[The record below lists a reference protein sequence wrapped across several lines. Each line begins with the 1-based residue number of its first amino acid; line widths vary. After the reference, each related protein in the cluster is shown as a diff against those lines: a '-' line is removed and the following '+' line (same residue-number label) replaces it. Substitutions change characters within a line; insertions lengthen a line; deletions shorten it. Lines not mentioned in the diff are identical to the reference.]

1 MLYGTETNKKAI
13 PIKLLDLTI
22 ASVDIHSWNTMH
34 PADPKAE
41 KYKVGSMMVN
51 AAIVFEHSVFVC
63 AMIGENGSV
72 PLCIVYC

>member
-1 MLYGTETNKKAI
+1 MMLYGTETNKKAI
-13 PIKLLDLTI
+13 PIKLLDLAI

-51 AAIVFEHSVFVC
+51 AAIVGEFYAASVFVC
-63 AMIGENGSV
+63 AMIGERV
-72 PLCIVYC
+72 H